1 MRIPVLSLLILIA
14 SPALGATQAYSED
27 CRPWFFD
34 KVKSGLEEAGGVVG
48 SRSDFPTGILVMPAS
63 GQIQKIVVRVWS
75 VYECRLPK
83 IVFYVE
89 GDDIDAGTLR
99 GVVTVAQAV
108 FLEVAASEADMDD
121 ISSESLVKVVESCM
135 DDRPRTYNKGT
146 FRRDGFAYNRS
157 VILHCMTE
165 ATVGGHPRTEF
176 SFDLDPSTMKQQSA
190 K

>member
-14 SPALGATQAYSED
+14 FPALGATQAYSED

-48 SRSDFPTGILVMPAS
+48 SRSDSPTGILVRPAS
-63 GQIQKIVVRVWS
+63 GQIQEIVVRVWS
-75 VYECRLPK
+75 VYECRLPR
-83 IVFYVE
+83 IVFYFE
-89 GDDIDAGTLR
+89 GDDIDMGTLR
-99 GVVTVAQAV
+99 GVVTVTQAV
-108 FLEVAASEADMDD
+108 FLQVVASEADMDD
-121 ISSESLVKVVESCM
+121 ISTESLVKVVESCM

-157 VILHCMTE
+157 VILRCMTE
-165 ATVGGHPRTEF
+165 ATVAGHPRTEF
-176 SFDLDPSTMKQQSA
+176 SFDLDPSTIKQQSA